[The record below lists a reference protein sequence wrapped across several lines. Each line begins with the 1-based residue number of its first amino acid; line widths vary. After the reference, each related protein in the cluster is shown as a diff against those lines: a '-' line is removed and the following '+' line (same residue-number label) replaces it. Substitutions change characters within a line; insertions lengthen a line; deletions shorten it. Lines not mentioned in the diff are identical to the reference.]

1 MPTPRGPWSLSW
13 SSLLCTS
20 RGNGHRE
27 VERSPRGHSAV
38 RTRLCPC
45 NHDASRPPGPNSLAA
60 ALVGRLASRCSRRG
74 DTWSAAS
81 AFWSSPGPAR
91 PPPAL
96 QALSLC
102 RWPCRTARRSWPRTA
117 ASPGVC
123 PVSPGAPGPA
133 GSQVLSPRAGC
144 GPAGPG
150 RGGGS
155 GTAASRVTRL
165 SPSASRAPTLR
176 QELAAWAPDG
186 LAVGELLPRRPP
198 SSPQPE
204 TDRGRLPPLGTA
216 PRTQD
221 GGA

>member
-1 MPTPRGPWSLSW
+1 MSW

-102 RWPCRTARRSWPRTA
+102 RWPCRTARRSWPHTA
-117 ASPGVC
+117 WCLPRLPWRPWACRKPSPVLTGRVWTGRPWPWWGKWHC
-123 PVSPGAPGPA
+123 CLSGHSSVPQCLPSPHAAPGAGCVGTGRACRWGAAAPQAAQLPA
-133 GSQVLSPRAGC
+133 A
-144 GPAGPG
+144 
-150 RGGGS
+150 
-155 GTAASRVTRL
+155 
-165 SPSASRAPTLR
+165 
-176 QELAAWAPDG
+176 
-186 LAVGELLPRRPP
+186 
-198 SSPQPE
+198 
-204 TDRGRLPPLGTA
+204 
-216 PRTQD
+216 
-221 GGA
+221 